1 MTRLQHVKKLDAN
14 TYETHLEGSK
24 YKLAHKSATSKTWS
38 VPTVK
43 GQRESEVEIL
53 EDARRRVEGL
63 PPVLAAQKV
72 KGKEEEKGQ
81 QKVDALFSR
90 AREKGA
96 AGAKEG

>member
-1 MTRLQHVKKLDAN
+1 MKKVDAN

-24 YKLAHKSATSKTWS
+24 YKLAHKSASSKTWS

-43 GQRESEVEIL
+43 GQREKEVEIL
-53 EDARRRVEGL
+53 EDAKRRVEGL
-63 PPVLAAQKV
+63 PPVLATQKV

-90 AREKGA
+90 ARDKGVA
-96 AGAKEG
+96 AVKEG